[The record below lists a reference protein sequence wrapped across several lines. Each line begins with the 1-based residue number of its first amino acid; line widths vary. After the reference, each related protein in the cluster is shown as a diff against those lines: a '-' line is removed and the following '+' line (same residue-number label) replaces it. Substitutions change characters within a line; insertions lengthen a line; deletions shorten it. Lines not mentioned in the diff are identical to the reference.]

1 MSDYLNSKDIKYVM
15 AVAEHNSI
23 TKAANTLYIT
33 QPALSSYINK
43 LEERLSVKL
52 FERVGKKFIPTYAG
66 EQIVKYG
73 QKIFVLENEL
83 ESQLKDIANGMTDRL
98 RIGSVTSGGISFI
111 PPALKKFKGLNPNTK
126 VTITESDP
134 ATLKKLLLDGELDL
148 FFAST
153 LQMGD
158 NVDHK
163 VLVRNSLVIYASP
176 DSEIAKSAY
185 KDEKYKY
192 PVVDISACQ
201 EHQMLI
207 NDSLPLLIQVTDKV
221 FKKLNYVHNPDNIM
235 HTQNQL
241 TNIYMTSLNLGFC
254 ISYQNAH
261 LGLILPQNPQM
272 LLIKGAEDEYMESV
286 AYARKGGF
294 ETKLIRDF
302 VECYLPDSD

>member
-98 RIGSVTSGGISFI
+98 RVGCVGAGSITLL
-111 PPALKKFKGLNPNTK
+111 PPAIKKFKELNPNTK
-126 VTITESDP
+126 ITLFESSP
-134 ATLKKLLLDGELDL
+134 ATLKNMLINGEIDL
-148 FFAST
+148 FFASSS
-153 LQMGD
+153 MGD
-158 NVDHK
+158 EYIDQK
-163 VLVRNSLVIYASP
+163 VIVQNSLVIYASP

-201 EHQMLI
+201 GHQLLI
-207 NDSLPLLIQVTDKV
+207 NDSLPLLVQTTKQV
-221 FKKLNYVHNPDNIM
+221 FEKLNYIHDPENIM
-235 HTQNQL
+235 HTQNHL
-241 TNIYMTSLNLGFC
+241 TNIYMTSLGLGFC

-261 LGLILPQNPQM
+261 IGIVLPQEPQM
-272 LLIKGAEDEYMESV
+272 LLIKGLEDEYMESV

-294 ETKLIRDF
+294 ETKIIQDF
-302 VECYLPDSD
+302 VSCAQCYT

>member
-1 MSDYLNSKDIKYVM
+1 
-15 AVAEHNSI
+15 
-23 TKAANTLYIT
+23 
-33 QPALSSYINK
+33 
-43 LEERLSVKL
+43 
-52 FERVGKKFIPTYAG
+52 
-66 EQIVKYG
+66 
-73 QKIFVLENEL
+73 
-83 ESQLKDIANGMTDRL
+83 
-98 RIGSVTSGGISFI
+98 
-111 PPALKKFKGLNPNTK
+111 
-126 VTITESDP
+126 
-134 ATLKKLLLDGELDL
+134 
-148 FFAST
+148 
-153 LQMGD
+153 
-158 NVDHK
+158 
-163 VLVRNSLVIYASP
+163 
-176 DSEIAKSAY
+176 
-185 KDEKYKY
+185 
-192 PVVDISACQ
+192 
-201 EHQMLI
+201 MLI